1 MSTHISLILHK
12 IQTPDGYSLS
22 VEIIA
27 DAIQSVPKDA
37 VESSWPVKVDDNGA
51 IIAAPTTGN

>member
-1 MSTHISLILHK
+1 MSTYISLILHK

-22 VEIIA
+22 VEKIA

-37 VESSWPVKVDDNGA
+37 VESSWPVTVNEDGTISK
-51 IIAAPTTGN
+51 GN